1 MKEGVELGSLCGSS
15 ANKNLTI
22 GNLVKGSIPLI
33 TWYCVCK
40 ASTESGGHLLHNFYF
55 VDYCIVISH
64 RVSDF
69 INRLCSSEV
78 LSLPMDVLTVMLRM
92 VISADMRTLHAVT
105 YFDILC
111 PNVSV
116 TMAMLDMT

>member
-1 MKEGVELGSLCGSS
+1 MVIKWAIIIDHER
-15 ANKNLTI
+15 
-22 GNLVKGSIPLI
+22 
-33 TWYCVCK
+33 
-40 ASTESGGHLLHNFYF
+40 LLHNFYF

-78 LSLPMDVLTVMLRM
+78 LSLRMDVLTVMLRM

-116 TMAMLDMT
+116 TMAMLDMTLNSLHIEGNGLHNVTDRL

>member
-55 VDYCIVISH
+55 VDYLYLLFVTKYLIS
-64 RVSDF
+64 SIGYD
-69 INRLCSSEV
+69 
-78 LSLPMDVLTVMLRM
+78 
-92 VISADMRTLHAVT
+92 TLQVK
-105 YFDILC
+105 YFLWQ
-111 PNVSV
+111 
-116 TMAMLDMT
+116 